1 MLIIRNASKTKLLKG
16 GNMRNIIIMQF
27 LLEDCVFCVKNNHL
41 LWVYWTYYML
51 NNRPVLALKC
61 LLAAGKICNST
72 LSTLPLHLFLLSVDS
87 CFTSSQS
94 LELPYA
100 VECHFVFGCLDYGT
114 STSLWATKVT
124 SKCYGVPFTDREG
137 FISVLLLM
145 LNPDVTGHL

>member
-1 MLIIRNASKTKLLKG
+1 MQARPKLLKG
-16 GNMRNIIIMQF
+16 DNMRNIIIMQF

-72 LSTLPLHLFLLSVDS
+72 LSTLPLCLFLLSVDS
-87 CFTSSQS
+87 CFTSSAQS

-100 VECHFVFGCLDYGT
+100 VGAILSSDVWIMLNGT
-114 STSLWATKVT
+114 SASLWATKVAPE
-124 SKCYGVPFTDREG
+124 CYGVPFTNRG

-145 LNPDVTGHL
+145 LNPDITVYINP